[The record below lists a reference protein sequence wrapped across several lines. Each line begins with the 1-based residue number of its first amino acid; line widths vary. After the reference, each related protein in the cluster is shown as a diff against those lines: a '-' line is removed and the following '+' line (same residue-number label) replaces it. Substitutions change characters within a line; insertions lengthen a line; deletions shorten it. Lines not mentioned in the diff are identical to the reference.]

1 MVKFDVLIFVLLYIE
16 FLQPIKQITLPLFV
30 YKKTIFTF
38 LSFKGG
44 DKVDVNL
51 ATEIKIAQKQRGEA
65 LLPIIQK
72 FLPLLKKYA
81 FKLNYED
88 AFSDLQLFL
97 ISLIVKIDTE
107 QFSTEGQL
115 VSYIHISLK
124 NEYIHISKKKNQEGK
139 IILFAEFY
147 EEDKKCDKTNDMMFK
162 ELKLYLSQSEYD
174 VIFNHYYLG
183 TSISQIAK
191 EKRISRQAVNQI
203 KNRALKKLRAIFE
216 KE

>member
-1 MVKFDVLIFVLLYIE
+1 M
-16 FLQPIKQITLPLFV
+16 
-30 YKKTIFTF
+30 
-38 LSFKGG
+38 
-44 DKVDVNL
+44 DVNL
-51 ATEIKIAQKQRGEA
+51 ATKIKTAQKQRGKA

-124 NEYIHISKKKNQEGK
+124 N
-139 IILFAEFY
+139 
-147 EEDKKCDKTNDMMFK
+147 
-162 ELKLYLSQSEYD
+162 
-174 VIFNHYYLG
+174 
-183 TSISQIAK
+183 
-191 EKRISRQAVNQI
+191 
-203 KNRALKKLRAIFE
+203 
-216 KE
+216 